1 MLDKLINTVSSSINS
16 QLNSNSAK
24 KLKHQA
30 HQMLH
35 RSLDQHITLAVT
47 GFSRSGKTAFITAL
61 VEQLTMKASKE
72 NLPFF
77 EVVQSERLIAAKSV
91 PQDALALPT
100 FPYQNAFASIKDEQP
115 NWPESTQRINTLRL
129 ALKYQPNSGIRGQI
143 SDSSTLIIDL
153 IDYPGEWLMDLPML
167 SLNFEQ
173 WSSQQLALLQQNPR
187 AQYASELQEQL
198 ASLDL
203 NAPVDESKLAQ
214 IALMYKMLLKRFKK
228 DAKLTILQPGRM
240 LIPGDLDGAP
250 LLMFFPV
257 NINNETAVV
266 EGSNLAH
273 LKKRYQAY
281 IKEVVTPF
289 YQNYF
294 CRFDRQIILVDLLTA
309 LTQGSEVLAEQGRA
323 IEQLLEH
330 FNYGQSSFIKRL
342 FSPKIDKLLFAAN
355 KSDHLSSEH
364 HKDLAI
370 LLNSLVQQAQN
381 ELKFNGVEVETM
393 AMSSICA
400 TKSVEVKDKNNV
412 VIKCIYG
419 KEMQSGQWMTYLPA
433 QPPMR
438 ALSQHEWPKHGF
450 SFPEFYPQL
459 TPDNNLR
466 HVRLDHVC
474 EFLLGDKL
482 K

>member
-61 VEQLTMKASKE
+61 VEQLTMKATKE

-100 FPYQNAFASIKDEQP
+100 FPYQNALASIKGEQP
-115 NWPESTQRINTLRL
+115 NWPESTKRINTLRL

-370 LLNSLVQQAQN
+370 LLNSIVQQAQN

>member
-1 MLDKLINTVSSSINS
+1 MLDKLLNAVSSSINS
-16 QLNSNSAK
+16 QLNSTNAK
-24 KLKHQA
+24 KIKHQA
-30 HQMLH
+30 HQLLH

-61 VEQLTMKASKE
+61 VEQLTKSADKE

-77 EVVQSERLIAAKSV
+77 DVIQSERLIAAKSV

-100 FPYQNAFASIKDEQP
+100 FPYKHALSSLKGEFP
-115 NWPESTQRINTLRL
+115 NWPDSTKRINTLRL
-129 ALKYQPNSGIRGQI
+129 ALKYKPNSGIRSQI
-143 SDSSTLIIDL
+143 TDTSTLIIDL

-173 WSSQQLALLQQNPR
+173 WCQQQFELLKQNPR
-187 AQYASELQEQL
+187 AEYSQELLEKL
-198 ASLDL
+198 ATLDL
-203 NAPVDESKLAQ
+203 DAPVDESKLAE
-214 IALMYKMLLKRFKK
+214 IAQMYKALLQRFKK
-228 DAKLTILQPGRM
+228 DSKLTILQPGRM

-250 LLMFFPV
+250 LLMFFP
-257 NINNETAVV
+257 INFNEREKIV

-289 YQNYF
+289 YENYF

-309 LTQGSEVLAEQGRA
+309 LTQGANVLAEQGRA
-323 IEQLLEH
+323 IEQLIAH

-355 KSDHLSSEH
+355 KSDHLSTEH

-370 LLNSLVQQAQN
+370 LLNSIVQQAKN
-381 ELKFNGVEVETM
+381 ELKFDGVQVETM

-400 TKSVEVKDKNNV
+400 TKVVEVKDKSGKA
-412 VIKCIYG
+412 IKCIYG
-419 KEMQSGQWMTYLPA
+419 KEMQSGQWITYLPA

-438 ALSQHEWPKHGF
+438 VLSQHEWPKEGF

-459 TPDNNLR
+459 TFDNNLR
-466 HVRLDHVC
+466 HIRLDHVC

>member
-61 VEQLTMKASKE
+61 VEQLTMKATKE

-100 FPYQNAFASIKDEQP
+100 FPYQNALASIKDEQP

-143 SDSSTLIIDL
+143 IDSSTLIIDL

-203 NAPVDESKLAQ
+203 NAPVEESKLAQ
-214 IALMYKMLLKRFKK
+214 IASMYKMLLKRFKK

-257 NINNETAVV
+257 NINNETTVV

-294 CRFDRQIILVDLLTA
+294 CRFDRQIILVDLLTV

-370 LLNSLVQQAQN
+370 LLNSIVQQVQN

-438 ALSQHEWPKHGF
+438 ALSQHEWPKQGF

>member
-1 MLDKLINTVSSSINS
+1 MLDKLFNTVSSSINS
-16 QLNSNSAK
+16 QLNSHSAK

-30 HQMLH
+30 HQLLH

-61 VEQLTMKASKE
+61 VEQLTTNSTKE

-77 EVVQSERLIAAKSV
+77 DVVQTNRLIAAKCV

-100 FPYQNAFASIKDEQP
+100 FPYKQALSSIKDELP
-115 NWPESTQRINTLRL
+115 NWPASTERINTLRL
-129 ALKYQPNSGIRGQI
+129 ALKYQPNSGIRSQI
-143 SDSSTLIIDL
+143 TDTSTLIIDL

-167 SLNFEQ
+167 SLNYEQ
-173 WSSQQLALLQQNPR
+173 WCRQQFELLRKKPR
-187 AQYASELQEQL
+187 STYSHQL
-198 ASLDL
+198 LERLESLDL
-203 NAPVDESKLAQ
+203 DEPVDESKLAE
-214 IALMYKMLLKRFKK
+214 IAKMYKTLLQRFKK
-228 DAKLTILQPGRM
+228 DSKLTILQPGRM

-257 NINNETAVV
+257 NFINTDNVI

-309 LTQGSEVLAEQGRA
+309 LTQGPNVLAEQGRA
-323 IEQLLEH
+323 IEQLLAH
-330 FNYGQSSFIKRL
+330 FNYGQSSFMKRL
-342 FSPKIDKLLFAAN
+342 FSPKIDKILFAAN
-355 KSDHLSSEH
+355 KSDHLSAEH

-370 LLNSLVQQAQN
+370 LLNSIVQQAQN
-381 ELKFNGVEVETM
+381 ELKFDGVQVETM

-400 TKSVEVKDKNNV
+400 TKSVEVKDKCSK

-419 KEMQSGQWMTYLPA
+419 KEMLSGQWMTYLPA

-438 ALSQHEWPKHGF
+438 ALSQHEWPKGGF

-466 HVRLDHVC
+466 HIRLDHVC

>member
-61 VEQLTMKASKE
+61 VEQLTMKATKE

-100 FPYQNAFASIKDEQP
+100 FPYQNALASIKDEQP

-203 NAPVDESKLAQ
+203 NAPVEESKLAQ
-214 IALMYKMLLKRFKK
+214 IASMYKMLLKRFKN

-250 LLMFFPV
+250 LL
-257 NINNETAVV
+257 
-266 EGSNLAH
+266 
-273 LKKRYQAY
+273 
-281 IKEVVTPF
+281 
-289 YQNYF
+289 
-294 CRFDRQIILVDLLTA
+294 
-309 LTQGSEVLAEQGRA
+309 
-323 IEQLLEH
+323 
-330 FNYGQSSFIKRL
+330 
-342 FSPKIDKLLFAAN
+342 
-355 KSDHLSSEH
+355 LSLIH
-364 HKDLAI
+364 I
-370 LLNSLVQQAQN
+370 
-381 ELKFNGVEVETM
+381 
-393 AMSSICA
+393 
-400 TKSVEVKDKNNV
+400 
-412 VIKCIYG
+412 
-419 KEMQSGQWMTYLPA
+419 
-433 QPPMR
+433 
-438 ALSQHEWPKHGF
+438 
-450 SFPEFYPQL
+450 
-459 TPDNNLR
+459 
-466 HVRLDHVC
+466 
-474 EFLLGDKL
+474 
-482 K
+482 

>member
-1 MLDKLINTVSSSINS
+1 MLDKLLNTVSSSINS

-30 HQMLH
+30 HQILH

-61 VEQLTMKASKE
+61 VEQLTMGADKE

-77 EVVQSERLIAAKSV
+77 DVIQSDRLIAAKTV

-100 FPYQNAFASIKDEQP
+100 FPYQQALTTIKDAQP
-115 NWPESTQRINTLRL
+115 NWPDSTQRINTLRL
-129 ALKYQPNSGIRGQI
+129 ALKYQPNSGIRRQI
-143 SDSSTLIIDL
+143 TDSSTLIIDL

-167 SLNFEQ
+167 SLSFEQ
-173 WSSQQLALLQQNPR
+173 WCKQQFELLNQNPR
-187 AQYASELQEQL
+187 AQYTNELIAKLDALDLDAPVNESEL
-198 ASLDL
+198 S
-203 NAPVDESKLAQ
+203 Q
-214 IALMYKMLLKRFKK
+214 IADMYKVLLQRFKK
-228 DAKLTILQPGRM
+228 ESKLTILQPGRM
-240 LIPGDLDGAP
+240 LIPGDLEGAP

-257 NINNETAVV
+257 NINTEDEVV

-309 LTQGSEVLAEQGRA
+309 LTQGSNVLAEQGKA
-323 IEQLLEH
+323 IEQLLAH

-355 KSDHLSSEH
+355 KSDHLSTEH

-370 LLNSLVQQAQN
+370 LLNSIVQQAQN
-381 ELKFNGVEVETM
+381 ELKFDGVQVETM

-400 TKSVEVKDKNNV
+400 TKAVAVKDKNNKQ
-412 VIKCIYG
+412 IKCIYG
-419 KEMQSGQWMTYLPA
+419 KEIQSGQWMTYLPA

-438 ALSQHEWPKHGF
+438 ALSQHEWPKEGF

-459 TPDNNLR
+459 TADNNLR